1 MGVLGFSPTFTSY
14 FRLLGVLKAKSRKKK
29 KSIMMLFKLI
39 VKLMNLEFQSQSPH
53 FCFFNFIIYYF
64 EGPLKVMLSTP
75 RHYSFNEITR
85 VKLFPGL

>member
-29 KSIMMLFKLI
+29 KSIMMFKLI

-53 FCFFNFIIYYF
+53 FFFFVILLFITS
-64 EGPLKVMLSTP
+64 KA
-75 RHYSFNEITR
+75 H
-85 VKLFPGL
+85 